1 MSIGIIL
8 VLAGVFTVIGAIC
21 NWDFFM
27 NSFKSRF
34 WVKLLGRNKARIFYG
49 IVGTGIVILGTTF
62 LN

>member
-1 MSIGIIL
+1 MYLGIIL
-8 VLAGVFTVIGAIC
+8 ILAGVFTVTGAIC

-34 WVKLLGRNKARIFYG
+34 WVKLLGRNKTRIFYG
-49 IVGTGIVILGTTF
+49 IVGTGIIIFGTTL